1 MSARRERMAERQRLL
16 LEILVKAGAPMHR
29 NDVMERLEQLQPPLP
44 EELGYYKTHPSSTK
58 YRVSTHFFN
67 IAQVRAGWIVKERGM
82 WSATAD
88 GAEALIKYPNTS
100 SFQAAASA
108 AYKSWKASRDQEIDP
123 TEADQLGEEES
134 QSLVALSI
142 EEAEGEA
149 VAQIRKHLA
158 NQSWQSFQNL
168 VAHLLGAMGWH
179 VVYKA
184 DDGAD
189 RGLDIVAYE
198 DPLGAKGTR
207 IKVQV
212 KRYSETAVA
221 ADVVERTASK
231 INDGET
237 GVIVTL
243 SSFTKEARLSA
254 RDSKDRITLIDGNRL
269 IELWSEYY
277 KHIPEEGRAL
287 LPLRFVP
294 YLSLD

>member
-16 LEILVKAGAPMHR
+16 LEILVRAGTQMHR
-29 NDVMERLEQLQPPLP
+29 NELMEKLEQLQPPLP
-44 EELGYYKTHPSSTK
+44 EELGHYKTHPTSTK

-67 IAQVRAGWIVKERGM
+67 IGQVRAGWIVKERGM

-88 GAEALIKYPNTS
+88 GAEALIKYPDAS
-100 SFQAAASA
+100 SFAAAASA
-108 AYKSWKASRDQEIDP
+108 AYKSWKALRDQEIDP
-123 TEADQLGEEES
+123 TEADQLGEEAS

-142 EEAEGEA
+142 EEAEDEA
-149 VAQIRKHLA
+149 VTQIRKHLA
-158 NQSWQSFQNL
+158 NQSWQSFQDL
-168 VAHLLGAMGWH
+168 VAHLLRAMGWH

-269 IELWSEYY
+269 IELWSKYY
-277 KHIPEEGRAL
+277 EHIPEEGRAL

>member
-1 MSARRERMAERQRLL
+1 MSKRERMAERQRLL

-29 NDVMERLEQLQPPLP
+29 NEVMEKLEQLQPPLP

-67 IAQVRAGWIVKERGM
+67 IAQVRAGWIVKEQGM

-88 GAEALIKYPNTS
+88 GAEALTKYPDAS
-100 SFQAAASA
+100 SFSAASTA
-108 AYKSWKASRDQEIDP
+108 AYRAWKALRDQEIDP
-123 TEADQLGEEES
+123 TKSDQLGDEQS

-142 EEAEGEA
+142 E
-149 VAQIRKHLA
+149 IRNHLA
-158 NQSWQSFQNL
+158 NQSWQSFQDL
-168 VAHLLGAMGWH
+168 VAHLLRAMGWH

-269 IELWSEYY
+269 IELWSKYY
-277 KHIPEEGRAL
+277 DHIPEEGRAL
-287 LPLRFVP
+287 LRLRFVP
-294 YLSLD
+294 YLNLD